1 MPTVGDHLKA
11 KYYVD
16 RAISNGV
23 DERNLVTRNQ
33 GRNFVIFSL
42 TNRNSFTFNTQ
53 LVHKNQVVAKSDV
66 NQFHQRNDWSRTDLG
81 VHFCI
86 ESNDLVKTDH
96 DNNFNDY
103 RLISL
108 VSFTVRRDPSSIN
121 KLPNRKYIENKLEK
135 VLLSHS
141 INHYKTIS
149 KYLIETVPLIL
160 LNMIKDK

>member
-16 RAISNGV
+16 QAISNGV
-23 DERNLVTRNQ
+23 DEGNLVTRNQ
-33 GRNFVIFSL
+33 GRIFVISSL
-42 TNRNSFTFNTQ
+42 TNRNSFNTQ
-53 LVHKNQVVAKSDV
+53 LVHKNQVVAKSNV
-66 NQFHQRNDWSRTDLG
+66 NQFHQGNDWSRTDLG
-81 VHFCI
+81 IHFCI

-108 VSFTVRRDPSSIN
+108 DSFTVTRDPSSNN
-121 KLPNRKYIENKLEK
+121 KLPNRKYIENKLEE

-149 KYLIETVPLIL
+149 KYLIETVLIIL